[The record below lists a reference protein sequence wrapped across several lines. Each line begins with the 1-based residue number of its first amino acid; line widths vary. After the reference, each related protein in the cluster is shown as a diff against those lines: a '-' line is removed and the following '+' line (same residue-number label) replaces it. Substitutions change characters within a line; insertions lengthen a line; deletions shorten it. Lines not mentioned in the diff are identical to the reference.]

1 MRVKATYSMTFNL
14 EKCIGCSTC
23 TVACK
28 NIWTNREGAEYMWW
42 NNVETKPGI
51 GYPKRWEDQEL
62 WKGGWVRKGAKPA
75 SVKDGGPQGDVELAY
90 GEKLPV
96 LSNLFFNPHTPE
108 MSDYYGEDV
117 STFTYD
123 DLHTTEQLTQQP
135 VARPKSMVT
144 GEEDIALTWGV
155 NWEDNAGGAHITGKH
170 DTNFREIS
178 REEHEAYLKF
188 RDVFYF
194 YLPRICNH
202 CINPACV
209 AACPSGAAHKRE
221 EDGIVLIDQTR
232 CRSWRYCVSACP
244 YKKPYY
250 NWTSGKME
258 KCILCYPRVEGGK
271 PPACFHSCVGKIRS
285 FGPVFYDMD
294 RVQETILAEDR
305 NLVHTQRNLILDPFD
320 QEVMAQARDSGISDD
335 WIDAAQR
342 SPVYRLVKKWE
353 LALPLHPEFRTLPM
367 LFYIPPLAPIMTS
380 AGESSPGAADIFDMA
395 KPNGPLIDL
404 DELDKFRVPLKYLA
418 SLFGAGNEEVVKV
431 SLRRQLAVRHYERS
445 IRVDKKP
452 NLEVLDKVGLT
463 EEDAKGITRD
473 LSLAFY
479 NERFVVPTTKREAA
493 DISPYTE
500 RGFAGFSA
508 MGPWGPMKRKKSSYE
523 SHHTPEKKYE

>member
-28 NIWTNREGAEYMWW
+28 NVWTNREGAEYMWW

-62 WKGGWVRKGAKPA
+62 WKGGWVKKG
-75 SVKDGGPQGDVELAY
+75 VKLALRYGGKFKALT
-90 GEKLPV
+90 
-96 LSNLFFNPHTPE
+96 NLFFNPHTPE
-108 MSDYYGEDV
+108 MSDYYGKDV
-117 STFTYD
+117 YTYTYD
-123 DLHTTEQLTQQP
+123 DLQSSKQLSQQP

-144 GEEDIALTWGV
+144 GEEDIPIKWGV
-155 NWEDNAGGAHITGKH
+155 NWEDNAGGTHITGKH
-170 DTNFREIS
+170 DVNFRGIS
-178 REEHEAYLKF
+178 SQEHEAYLKF

-202 CINPACV
+202 CVNPACV
-209 AACPSGAAHKRE
+209 AACPSGAAYKRE

-232 CRSWRYCVSACP
+232 CRNWRLCVSACP
-244 YKKPYY
+244 YKKPYN
-250 NWTSGKME
+250 NWSTGKME
-258 KCILCYPRVEGGK
+258 KCILCFPRVEAGM
-271 PPACFHSCVGKIRS
+271 PPVCFHSCVGKIRS

-294 RVQETILAEDR
+294 RVQEMATAEEAD
-305 NLVHTQRNLILDPFD
+305 LVRTQRKLILDPFD
-320 QEVMAQARDSGISDD
+320 QDVIANARENGTSDD

-353 LALPLHPEFRTLPM
+353 LALPLHAEFRTLPM

-380 AGESSPGAADIFDMA
+380 AGKSSPGADDVFDMDQ
-395 KPNGPLIDL
+395 PDGTLIDL
-404 DELDKFRVPLKYLA
+404 DELDKFRVPLEYLA

-445 IRVDKKP
+445 IRVDGKP
-452 NLEVLDKVGLT
+452 NVEVLTRVGLT

-479 NERFVVPTTKREAA
+479 DERFVVPNTKREEA

-500 RGFAGFSA
+500 RGFAGFTA
-508 MGPWGPMKRKKSSYE
+508 MGPWTPMGRGEQDHE
-523 SHHTPEKKYE
+523 SHQIPEKKYE

>member
-1 MRVKATYSMTFNL
+1 M
-14 EKCIGCSTC
+14 
-23 TVACK
+23 
-28 NIWTNREGAEYMWW
+28 
-42 NNVETKPGI
+42 
-51 GYPKRWEDQEL
+51 
-62 WKGGWVRKGAKPA
+62 
-75 SVKDGGPQGDVELAY
+75 
-90 GEKLPV
+90 
-96 LSNLFFNPHTPE
+96 
-108 MSDYYGEDV
+108 
-117 STFTYD
+117 
-123 DLHTTEQLTQQP
+123 
-135 VARPKSMVT
+135 
-144 GEEDIALTWGV
+144 
-155 NWEDNAGGAHITGKH
+155 
-170 DTNFREIS
+170 
-178 REEHEAYLKF
+178 
-188 RDVFYF
+188 
-194 YLPRICNH
+194 
-202 CINPACV
+202 
-209 AACPSGAAHKRE
+209 AACPSGAAYKRE

-445 IRVDKKP
+445 IRVDNEP
-452 NLEVLDKVGLT
+452 DQTPLDKVGLSV
-463 EEDAKGITRD
+463 EDANAMVRG

-479 NERFVVPTTKREAA
+479 NERFVVPTTKRESA

-500 RGFAGFSA
+500 RGVAGFEN
-508 MGPWGPMKRKKSSYE
+508 MTPWSPMKRRKSYFKAY
-523 SHHTPEKKYE
+523 HTGEKKYE